1 MCLIYKKLHCLQLLL
16 KSLRWFVLAR
26 QMLWECGH
34 TDICGVTQLPSL
46 AKQGQIITPSYVIH
60 SVMWPHLGVVMS
72 CCDLGMTRRYSEEN
86 FPTLLAN
93 NGQGINLTIVVTR
106 QYKGCLACFPPGLV
120 LLEQLSKR
128 VCFVGVFLQ
137 IKLCQTCMCY
147 KDILGF
153 IQLQFD
159 KSLWHC
165 WQQCWAEPF
174 LRKFTVCMS
183 VKGAAPNNG
192 SIHKNVLF
200 LILAWSSFKDKKK
213 GFELHVPWSSES
225 CWGFC
230 SSYIGRCDS
239 LITWSC
245 SCMCLT
251 SLDIWSP
258 STPRR
263 SQHFINVAILITED
277 WCSVVCHWLF
287 IFE

>member
-16 KSLRWFVLAR
+16 KSLRWFVLAH

-93 NGQGINLTIVVTR
+93 NGQGIKLTIVVTR

-128 VCFVGVFLQ
+128 VCFVGDFLQ
-137 IKLCQTCMCY
+137 IKLCHPKLVCATKTSSDSSSCN
-147 KDILGF
+147 LT
-153 IQLQFD
+153 

-165 WQQCWAEPF
+165 WQQCSAEPF

-183 VKGAAPNNG
+183 VKGAAPNKG

-200 LILAWSSFKDKKK
+200 LILAWSPFKDKKK
-213 GFELHVPWSSES
+213 GNWIACALE
-225 CWGFC
+225 
-230 SSYIGRCDS
+230 
-239 LITWSC
+239 
-245 SCMCLT
+245 LT
-251 SLDIWSP
+251 SMLKFLHLLQW
-258 STPRR
+258 
-263 SQHFINVAILITED
+263 EM
-277 WCSVVCHWLF
+277 W
-287 IFE
+287 